1 MISRNSIK
9 CFLLIAIPLLGFA
22 QEVPTE
28 EKVNELDGVVVT
40 ASRKKESIKE
50 VVSSITIVGEKK
62 IQNQTLVNSNIG
74 NILQYTVPSLAAASN
89 QTSNYGQTLRGRP
102 FLVLIDGIPQSTPLR
117 NGGRDLQ
124 VIDPSSIERVEVIKG
139 ATSIYGNGADGGIIN
154 YITKKNHSDKEIT
167 GSVQLGLMSQPK
179 TFAESFGFRTALS
192 LQGKLNKVDYVFGFS
207 QERSGISKDADSK
220 NLSPFYSLS
229 NLATYNGILKI
240 GYAITEKQRIE
251 ASYIGYASKSF
262 LDQDFIVGK
271 WGETATTGIESNKR
285 LGTPEGTP
293 RNHNFRLAYSNSE
306 IWNKTALDINIYS
319 QDFRTVFYYDR
330 LQFLNGGQSNVT
342 SKKEGLRI
350 NFDTQLFS
358 NENYKAE
365 LVYGLDLLKDNTVQ
379 KLEDGR
385 FWTPD
390 MKMSN
395 TAPFALLKFDA
406 WRKFTFKA
414 GARYENINVKAG
426 DFNTLPILNNKN
438 NTYPESIFV
447 KGGDLEYNALVGNVG
462 LRYNF
467 IPEVNVFTSYS
478 QAFSINEVG
487 RILRASTE
495 SVISK
500 LPTDPIKVNN
510 YEVGISGTVKK
521 WINYEVT
528 SFWSTSKLGATAVQ
542 AADGSYTTQRAPETI
557 WGYEAVVGFNPFNYL
572 SFGGA
577 FAWIEG
583 KVDNDN
589 NGSNET
595 YINGSRIM
603 SPKLTNYIQVNPF
616 EKFSVQLSSIHNFKR
631 DRFDR
636 NPATNTYNANEGS
649 VQKYTVFN
657 LSSSYVVS
665 KAFKLGLG
673 VENLFN
679 ENYSPNMAWWQAR
692 DKDFV
697 NATGRRVTLQM
708 QYNF

>member
-1 MISRNSIK
+1 MISRKIIK
-9 CFLLIAIPLLGFA
+9 CCLFILVPFLGFA
-22 QEVPTE
+22 QETPTE
-28 EKVNELDGVVVT
+28 EKVNDLEGVIVT

-50 VVSSITIVGEKK
+50 VVSSITIVGAKK
-62 IQNQTLVNSNIG
+62 IQSQTLVNSNIG
-74 NILQYTVPSLAAASN
+74 NILQYTVPSLATSSN

-102 FLVLIDGIPQSTPLR
+102 FLVLIDGVPQSTPLR

-154 YITKKNHSDKEIT
+154 YITKKNHSDKEIS

-192 LQGKLNKVDYVFGFS
+192 LQGKLKKFDYVVGFS
-207 QERSGISKDADSK
+207 QERTGISKDANSK

-229 NLATYNGILKI
+229 NLSTYNGMLKI
-240 GYAITEKQRIE
+240 GYALTDKQRLE
-251 ASYIGYASKSF
+251 LSYIGYASKSF
-262 LDQDFIVGK
+262 LDQDIVVGK
-271 WGETATTGIESNKR
+271 WGETATTGVEANDR

-293 RNHNFRLAYSNSE
+293 RNHNFRLSYSNSE
-306 IWNKTALDINIYS
+306 IWNKTALDVTIYS
-319 QDFRTVFYYDR
+319 QDFRTVFLYDR

-342 SKKEGLRI
+342 SQKEGLRI

-358 NENYKAE
+358 KENYKAE
-365 LVYGLDLLKDNTVQ
+365 LIYGLDVLSDKTVQ

-385 FWTPD
+385 FWTPQ
-390 MKMSN
+390 MKMVN
-395 TAPFALLKFDA
+395 TAPFALFKFDA
-406 WRKFTFKA
+406 WRKFTLKA
-414 GARYENINVKAG
+414 GARYESINVKADG
-426 DFNTLPILNNKN
+426 FNTLSVLNDRD
-438 NTYPESIFV
+438 NTYSESIFV
-447 KGGDLEYNALVGNVG
+447 AGGDLAYNALVGNVG

-467 IPEVNVFTSYS
+467 IPEINLFTSYS
-478 QAFSINEVG
+478 QSFSINEVG
-487 RILRASTE
+487 RILRTSTE

-500 LPTDPIKVNN
+500 LPTDPIRVNN
-510 YEVGISGTVKK
+510 YEIGVAGTVRK
-521 WINYEVT
+521 WMNYEVT

-542 AADGSYTTQRAPETI
+542 AADGSYTMQRAPETI
-557 WGYEAVVGFNPFNYL
+557 WGYEAVVGFNPYKYL

-583 KVDNDN
+583 KVDKDN
-589 NGSNET
+589 NGSHET

-603 SPKLTNYIQVNPF
+603 SPKLTTYIQVHPF
-616 EKFSVQLSSIHNFKR
+616 EKFSVELSSIHNFER

-636 NPATNTYNANEGS
+636 NPTTTRYNVNEGA
-649 VQKYTVFN
+649 VKKYTVFN
-657 LSSSYVVS
+657 LSSSYVLS

-673 VENLFN
+673 IENLWN
-679 ENYSPNMAWWQAR
+679 ENYSPNIAWWQAR
-692 DKDFV
+692 DRDFV
-697 NATGRRVTLQM
+697 KAAGRRVTLQM